1 MNITSQT
8 QLIVMVIIVITIILA
23 VTLIPILVSANL
35 FYNVLRDKYDHR
47 KEIEDKE
54 QLFNVSVQESR
65 ELLEYLVKNAMYEWI
80 VYNIN
85 PSTENYMAKNEQ
97 EDCIKYIIQK
107 IMENLTPT
115 IAAQLA
121 IGYPFDTEEEKIKTI
136 MNRAKLVVLDYSIK
150 QNTQTNNSNNI
161 PNINLL

>member
-8 QLIVMVIIVITIILA
+8 QLIVMVIIAITIILA

-35 FYNVLRDKYDHR
+35 FYNVLRDKYNHR

-65 ELLEYLVKNAMYEWI
+65 ELLEYLVKSAMYEWI

-107 IMENLTPT
+107 IMENLTPA
-115 IAAQLA
+115 IEAQLA
-121 IGYPFDTEEEKIKTI
+121 VGYPFDTEEEKIKTI

>member
-1 MNITSQT
+1 
-8 QLIVMVIIVITIILA
+8 MVIIVITIILA

-54 QLFNVSVQESR
+54 QLFSVSVQESR
-65 ELLEYLVKNAMYEWI
+65 ELLEYLVKNAMYEWV

-107 IMENLTPT
+107 IMENLTPV
-115 IAAQLA
+115 IEAQLA
-121 IGYPFDTEEEKIKTI
+121 VGYPFDTEEEKIKTI

>member
-1 MNITSQT
+1 
-8 QLIVMVIIVITIILA
+8 MVIIVITIILA

-35 FYNVLRDKYDHR
+35 FYNVLKDKYDHR
-47 KEIEDKE
+47 KGIEDKE

-65 ELLEYLVKNAMYEWI
+65 ELLEYIVKSAMYEWI

-107 IMENLTPT
+107 IMENLTPA
-115 IAAQLA
+115 IEAQLA
-121 IGYPFDTEEEKIKTI
+121 VGYPFDTEEEKIKTI

>member
-1 MNITSQT
+1 
-8 QLIVMVIIVITIILA
+8 MVIIAITIILA

-35 FYNVLRDKYDHR
+35 FYNVLRDKYNHR

-65 ELLEYLVKNAMYEWI
+65 ELLEYLVKSAMYEWI

-107 IMENLTPT
+107 INGES
-115 IAAQLA
+115 
-121 IGYPFDTEEEKIKTI
+121 YSS
-136 MNRAKLVVLDYSIK
+136 NRSSTSSRISI
-150 QNTQTNNSNNI
+150 
-161 PNINLL
+161 

>member
-1 MNITSQT
+1 
-8 QLIVMVIIVITIILA
+8 MVIIAITIILA

-35 FYNVLRDKYDHR
+35 FYNVLRDKYNHR

-65 ELLEYLVKNAMYEWI
+65 ELLEYIVKSAMYEWI

-107 IMENLTPT
+107 IMENLTPA
-115 IAAQLA
+115 IEAQLA
-121 IGYPFDTEEEKIKTI
+121 VGYPFDTEEEKIKTI